1 MDTVDVKFGEWIQ
14 KGLDLYKANAAT
26 LILVNLIAMV
36 LSLLTVGVLAG
47 PMHAG
52 VIMVTLALL
61 DKKEPKPE
69 VGDVFKGFTYFLQTF
84 LLYIVLF
91 AVAFVCQVV
100 LVSINPVLGKL
111 LFTFLSYAMQTA
123 VMFAVFHIVERNMEF
138 IPAAQASFDT
148 VKKNFWP
155 FLGLQIVTSIL
166 GMLGFFACCVGI
178 VATMPIYTC
187 IMAVAYR
194 DVYGTQAAQPAPA
207 PVAPAV

>member
-26 LILVNLIAMV
+26 LILVNLLAMV
-36 LSLLTVGVLAG
+36 LSGLTIGVLAG
-47 PMHAG
+47 PMYAG

-84 LLYIVLF
+84 LLFIVLF
-91 AVAFVCQVV
+91 AVSFVGQMILAF
-100 LVSINPVLGKL
+100 IPFLGQL
-111 LFTFLSYAMQTA
+111 LGTFLAYALQTA

-138 IPAAQASFDT
+138 MPAAQASFDT
-148 VKKNFWP
+148 VKQNFWP
-155 FLGLQIVTSIL
+155 FLGLQIVASIL
-166 GMLGFFACCVGI
+166 SMLGVFACCIGI
-178 VATMPIYTC
+178 VATAPIFTC

-194 DVYGTQAAQPAPA
+194 DVYGTQAAQPAAPPAA
-207 PVAPAV
+207 PVV